1 MSLHGGEKEKSWRLK
16 ADWPW
21 QHQWVPL
28 LMPCPLQ
35 SAPVS
40 RWHLLRLAPF
50 VAEGIL
56 GVLAEHKLIN
66 GKEALR
72 WKSLFLTL
80 WMGPDFQTCSPVGNS
95 WLRIHSIQRNGVF
108 SSDQGSCSL
117 NCRLS
122 LVSSAVV
129 LVGGSHL
136 RCTDF
141 EFFFSL
147 PLYPY
152 AFLLKL
158 CFLFS
163 AVQLFYS
170 VRNIF
175 HLFHD
180 VVPTYHK

>member
-1 MSLHGGEKEKSWRLK
+1 MGVRRRKAGGWRQTGPDSTSECLYWCL
-16 ADWPW
+16 ALCRV
-21 QHQWVPL
+21 HQWAGDI
-28 LMPCPLQ
+28 C
-35 SAPVS
+35 
-40 RWHLLRLAPF
+40 WGLAPF

-129 LVGGSHL
+129 LVGDSHL